1 VLLGLA
7 IALAVLVSDDRAAA
21 AAEHLK
27 RPELPS
33 SRPAAEFKD
42 AQYLSQVCRTPINMC
57 FLPAP
62 QPINSPC
69 FCPYN
74 DSQVQGLVTFN

>member
-1 VLLGLA
+1 MLFGLA
-7 IALAVLVSDDRAAA
+7 IALTILVQGEVGSATG
-21 AAEHLK
+21 AELK
-27 RPELPS
+27 MPALQS
-33 SRPAAEFKD
+33 SRPVRD

-57 FLPAP
+57 FLPSP

-74 DSQVQGLVTFN
+74 GSQVQGTVTFN